1 MRTKISPPPAPL
13 SKDSLAIPQ
22 QIVSSL
28 IPVLVRDVGEVVAL
42 AEEGLKFLALLHAG
56 EGTGE
61 IVVAVR
67 WKRRGEFIAREVVGL
82 VEDESF
88 VA

>member
-1 MRTKISPPPAPL
+1 M
-13 SKDSLAIPQ
+13 Q

-28 IPVLVRDVGEVVAL
+28 IPVLVGNISKVVAL
-42 AEEGLKFLALLHAG
+42 AEEGLKLLALLHAG

-67 WKRRGEFIAREVVGL
+67 WKRRGEFIARVVVGL

>member
-1 MRTKISPPPAPL
+1 M
-13 SKDSLAIPQ
+13 Q

-28 IPVLVRDVGEVVAL
+28 IPVLVGNISEVVAL

-67 WKRRGEFIAREVVGL
+67 WKRRRGGEVDESMKQ
-82 VEDESF
+82 EDETG
-88 VA
+88 